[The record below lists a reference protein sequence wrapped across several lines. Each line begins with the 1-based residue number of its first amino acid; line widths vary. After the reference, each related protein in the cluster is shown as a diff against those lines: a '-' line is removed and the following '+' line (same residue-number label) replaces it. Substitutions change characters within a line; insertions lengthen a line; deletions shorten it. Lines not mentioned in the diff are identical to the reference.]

1 LLDKHLGF
9 LRLRQSLKWVMQDRP
24 CLRHL
29 SGSRANR
36 VDSLVFSPEREIT
49 LGRDRECHVRYS
61 ETDELVSR
69 KHLKIIAS
77 RETPVRYMAVDLGS
91 RNGTFVNR
99 QRVFGA
105 LALSPGARVQ
115 LGAGGPEFEFQLD
128 TESERARTRV
138 TGKSANPGASR
149 NRLVDVVRRVLLMSI
164 PVAAGAAAY
173 MEWHRVARI
182 WEDSHQARPLRHELT
197 FDPHVAL
204 GSLVSIEA
212 EWKVLHKET
221 RSRLAHAYIAN
232 ERISGNEHVP
242 LLEGAAKVLPAFVL
256 QAGWRIEPLLIPA
269 GNARAGRSIGGAW
282 SAKGVIVAHRA
293 AVLTAAPAPLPWEA
307 PYPWPAEDS
316 AGALLIMESGRI
328 KDIVPLSAAQ
338 FPRWVPAESGWLA
351 DELPGDLHG
360 DVHGRLISRDD
371 LKVEMAASVEGSRA
385 QLNMTAS
392 NGSPGILA
400 AAMPSGALINAGRL
414 PQLPDTSSTQPAK
427 GQVVWVVGKG
437 VEAAKIEAVSSDGRI
452 NLRGSRCAEGGV
464 VFDREGRVIA
474 LCLPEAHP
482 GSGASSAILISRAI
496 SVSTGGTDG
505 QAQ

>member
-1 LLDKHLGF
+1 
-9 LRLRQSLKWVMQDRP
+9 MQDRFR
-24 CLRHL
+24 LRHL

-36 VDSLVFSPEREIT
+36 VDSLVLSPEREIT

-61 ETDELVSR
+61 EADELVSR

-77 RETPVRYMAVDLGS
+77 REKPVRYMAVDLGS

-105 LALSPGARVQ
+105 LALAPGARVQ

-128 TESERARTRV
+128 TESERARAPV
-138 TGKSANPGASR
+138 TGKSANPGTIR
-149 NRLVDVVRRVLLMSI
+149 KRLIDLVRRVLLMSI
-164 PVAAGAAAY
+164 PVAAGAAGY
-173 MEWHRVARI
+173 TQWHRIARI
-182 WEDSHQARPLRHELT
+182 WEDWHRAQPLRRELR
-197 FDPHVAL
+197 FDPHAAL
-204 GSLVSIEA
+204 ASLVSIEA

-232 ERISGNEHVP
+232 EHISGNEHVP
-242 LLEGAAKVLPAFVL
+242 LLESAAKVLPAFVL

-269 GNARAGRSIGGAW
+269 GSAHAARSIGGAW
-282 SAKGVIVAHRA
+282 SARGVIVPPKA
-293 AVLTAAPAPLPWEA
+293 AALTAAPAPLPWET

-338 FPRWVPAESGWLA
+338 FPRWVPSESGWLA

-371 LKVEMAASVEGSRA
+371 LKIEVAASIEGLRE
-385 QLNMTAS
+385 QLNITTS
-392 NGSPGILA
+392 NGSPGILGA
-400 AAMPSGALINAGRL
+400 VMPPGAVINAGRL
-414 PQLPDTSSTQPAK
+414 PQLADMSIQPAK
-427 GQVVWVVGKG
+427 GQAVWVVGKG
-437 VEAAKIEAVSSDGRI
+437 VEAAKIESVSSDGRI
-452 NLRGSRCAEGGV
+452 GLRGSRCGEGGG
-464 VFDREGRVIA
+464 VFDRGGQVVA
-474 LCLPEAHP
+474 LCVPETNP
-482 GSGASSAILISRAI
+482 LSGGGSAILIGRALT
-496 SVSTGGTDG
+496 VSTGGADG